1 MPLPSLIRFVT
12 NIRQVTEYTSGRY
25 SPASSPT
32 GEEPFLTAEA
42 GLSEE
47 REIGEELG
55 QGRIEPT
62 PTAEQRRFSA
72 PHVEWDA
79 TR

>member
-1 MPLPSLIRFVT
+1 MLLPNSRWIVANLQ
-12 NIRQVTEYTSGRY
+12 QVTEYTSGRY

-32 GEEPFLTAEA
+32 GEAPFLTAEA
-42 GLSEE
+42 GLSED
-47 REIGEELG
+47 RELGEELG

-62 PTAEQRRFSA
+62 STAEQRRFSA
-72 PHVEWDA
+72 PQTEWDA